1 MHKILIIDD
10 EPDIRD
16 ILRYTLEKE
25 GFEVVEAEN
34 GVQGLAQV
42 VKHTPD
48 LIVLDVMMPGMDG
61 IEVCEEIRA
70 MKDVN
75 HPLILMLTARVEDY
89 SQISAFDA
97 GADDYVTKPVKP
109 KVIASR
115 IQALLRRKTSEVNVV
130 ETTGA
135 LQINRD
141 QYQVV
146 LKGVPLQ
153 LPRKEFELLALL
165 ASKPGF
171 VFERDFIMEK
181 VWGSEVVVGD
191 RTIDVH
197 VRKLREKIGDNF
209 IKTVIGVGYK
219 YQEQK

>member
-42 VKHTPD
+42 IKHTPD

-115 IQALLRRKTSEVNVV
+115 IQALLRRKTNEVNVV

>member
-10 EPDIRD
+10 EPDIRE

-115 IQALLRRKTSEVNVV
+115 IQALLRRKTNEVNVV

>member
-115 IQALLRRKTSEVNVV
+115 IQALLRRKTNDVNVV

>member
-1 MHKILIIDD
+1 MQKILLIDD
-10 EPDIRD
+10 EADIRE
-16 ILRYTLEKE
+16 ILRYTLEKD
-25 GFEVVEAEN
+25 GFEVFEAEN
-34 GVQGLAQV
+34 GIQGLAQV
-42 VKHTPD
+42 ISNKPD

-61 IEVCEEIRA
+61 IEVCEEIRK

-75 HPLILMLTARVEDY
+75 HPLILMLTARIEDY

-109 KVIASR
+109 KVLASR
-115 IQALLRRKTSEVNVV
+115 IQALLRRKTNEIPQQQLSK
-130 ETTGA
+130 
-135 LQINRD
+135 LIINRS
-141 QYQVV
+141 QYLVS
-146 LKGVPLQ
+146 LDGKELQ

-165 ASKPGF
+165 ASEPNK

-181 VWGSEVVVGD
+181 VWGTEVVVGD

-197 VRKLREKIGDNF
+197 IRKLREKIGDSL

-219 YQEQK
+219 YVDIE